1 MKMRSN
7 RPYLLRAFFDWIVDN
22 DCTPYVVVDA
32 HHPGVEVPQS
42 YVTDG
47 QIVLNVAPRAVSNF
61 ILDLEILAFS
71 TRFGG
76 MPIDIQVPVTAVVGI
91 YSQENGQGMVFEH
104 EPSDDLPPT
113 PPIPPTPPSGPK
125 AVKKTS
131 TQSPATPS
139 DKAPKKIKP
148 SLRVIK

>member
-7 RPYLLRAFFDWIVDN
+7 RPYLVRAFFDWIVDN
-22 DCTPYVVVDA
+22 DCTPYVVIDA
-32 HHPGVEVPQS
+32 HFPGVEVPQN

-47 QIVLNVAPRAVSNF
+47 QIVLNIAPRAVTNF

-76 MPIDIQVPVTAVVGI
+76 VPIEIQVPVSAVVGI
-91 YSQENGQGMVFEH
+91 YSHENGQGMVFEH
-104 EPSDDLPPT
+104 EDPDHT
-113 PPIPPTPPSGPK
+113 PTPPSGPK
-125 AVKKTS
+125 AVKTKPSNKPSAEPKDKGSKKT
-131 TQSPATPS
+131 
-139 DKAPKKIKP
+139 KP

>member
-32 HHPGVEVPQS
+32 HHAGVEVPQS

-113 PPIPPTPPSGPK
+113 PPSGPK

-131 TQSPATPS
+131 TQSPASPS

>member
-76 MPIDIQVPVTAVVGI
+76 MPIDIQVPVTAIVGI

-104 EPSDDLPPT
+104 ESPDL
-113 PPIPPTPPSGPK
+113 PPTPPSGPK
-125 AVKKTS
+125 AVKTSS
-131 TQSPATPS
+131 TQPPAGPS
-139 DKAPKKIKP
+139 DKAPKKITP